1 MSGEAGG
8 KRQGDVFRPGDVDLV
23 GAGQAGGLWL
33 PWEAVTN
40 TGFGTCTG
48 DPVSW
53 LTTSYGHLSFGKST
67 SPGLW
72 IKGHQ
77 MKF

>member
-33 PWEAVTN
+33 PWEAVID
-40 TGFGTCTG
+40 TGFGTC
-48 DPVSW
+48 
-53 LTTSYGHLSFGKST
+53 LF
-67 SPGLW
+67 PGLPPTIW
-72 IKGHQ
+72 SPVLW
-77 MKF
+77 